1 MLPILQP
8 TADLIQQDFQLEAVP
23 TWKSEADL
31 LAFLEEVIAYLLE
44 NQRERLFSILYRMDV
59 GERQV
64 HTALEPMA
72 LEPPAKALA
81 KLVWARECE
90 KVISRNHYQTPDDE
104 EEDITRW

>member
-8 TADLIQQDFQLEAVP
+8 TADLIQQDFQLETIP
-23 TWKSEADL
+23 NWHSEAEL

-64 HTALEPMA
+64 HAALEPLA
-72 LEPPAKALA
+72 VEPPAKALA

-90 KVISRNHYQTPDDE
+90 KVISRSHYQTSEED